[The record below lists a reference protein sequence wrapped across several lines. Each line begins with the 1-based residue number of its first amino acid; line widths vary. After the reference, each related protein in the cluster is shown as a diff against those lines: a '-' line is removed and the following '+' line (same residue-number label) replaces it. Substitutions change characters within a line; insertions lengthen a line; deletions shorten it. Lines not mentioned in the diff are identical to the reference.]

1 MEDFR
6 QRLTQHLHKTLPS
19 GAARC
24 GDFDLNPDLRS
35 QSSHGGPLVSA
46 AVLVPLVER
55 ADEIYM
61 LLTRRSDDLPSHAGQ
76 VSFPG
81 GKAHEDDMDATAT
94 ALRETHEEVGIQP
107 SLVSVI
113 GFLDRYETRTGFSI
127 LPVVGM
133 IDPSFSLKIDD
144 REVAEVFEVP
154 VSFLMNPAN
163 HQRHSIEYEGTRR
176 FYYAISYKDYYIWGA
191 TAGMLKSMYDTLY
204 EL

>member
-6 QRLTQHLHKTLPS
+6 QKLTQHLHSTLPS
-19 GAARC
+19 GPARR
-24 GDFDLNPDLRS
+24 GDFDLNPDLRN
-35 QSSHGGPLVSA
+35 QTSHERSLISA

-61 LLTRRSDDLPSHAGQ
+61 LLTRRSDELPSHAGQ

-81 GKAHEDDMDATAT
+81 GKAQEDDVDATAT
-94 ALRETHEEVGIQP
+94 ALRETHEEVGIEP

-133 IDPSFSLKIDD
+133 IDPSFDLTIDD

-154 VSFLMNPAN
+154 VSFLMNPDN
-163 HQRHSIEYEGTRR
+163 HQRHSAEYQGTRR
-176 FYYAISYKDYYIWGA
+176 FYYAMPYKDYYIWGA
-191 TAGMLKSMYDTLY
+191 TAGMLKSMYEILY
-204 EL
+204 DS

>member
-6 QRLTQHLHKTLPS
+6 QRLTQHLHKTIPS
-19 GAARC
+19 GAARR
-24 GDFDLNPDLRS
+24 GDFDLNPHMPSR
-35 QSSHGGPLVSA
+35 SSHDGPLVSA

-55 ADEIYM
+55 ADGIYI

-163 HQRHSIEYEGTRR
+163 HQRHSTEYEGARR

-191 TAGMLKSMYDTLY
+191 TAGMLKSMYNTLY
-204 EL
+204 DS